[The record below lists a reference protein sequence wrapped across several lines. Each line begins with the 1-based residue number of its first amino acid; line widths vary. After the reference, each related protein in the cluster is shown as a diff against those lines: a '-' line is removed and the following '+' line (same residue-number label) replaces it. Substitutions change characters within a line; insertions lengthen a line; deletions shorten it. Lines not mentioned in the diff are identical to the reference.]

1 MSKHANLFAALA
13 LIAVVSAGPAHA
25 RGPGNHIN
33 EAKYYGP
40 VYGWR
45 YSPPPA
51 AAPEPVCT
59 WTQERVMRDGRA
71 VVRRVRN
78 CR

>member
-1 MSKHANLFAALA
+1 MSKLTKLFAAMA
-13 LIAVVSAGPAHA
+13 LVAAASAGSAHA
-25 RGPGNHIN
+25 RGAGTHIN
-33 EAKYYGP
+33 DAKYYGP

-51 AAPEPVCT
+51 AAAEPVCT
-59 WTQERVMRDGRA
+59 WTTERVMREGR
-71 VVRRVRN
+71 VVTRRFRN